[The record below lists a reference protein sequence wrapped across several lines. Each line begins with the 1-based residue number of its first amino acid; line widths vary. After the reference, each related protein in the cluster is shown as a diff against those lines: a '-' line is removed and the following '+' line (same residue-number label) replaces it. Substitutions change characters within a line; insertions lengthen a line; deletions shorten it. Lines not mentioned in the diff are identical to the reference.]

1 MLPNLLNYLKRLQKL
16 TILIKSQ
23 ANGLMIAVN
32 STSSTN
38 SYSKLREFSIPCVL
52 SMVDLLL
59 KKPLKQSLA
68 SLLLLTKLSTTTL
81 QKYCLPSV
89 TPSMYKLMG
98 LKTTLRVSTF

>member
-1 MLPNLLNYLKRLQKL
+1 MPPNLLNYLKRLLKL

-38 SYSKLREFSIPCVL
+38 SHSKLREFSIPCVL

-59 KKPLKQSLA
+59 KKPLKQLLA

-89 TPSMYKLMG
+89 TPSM
-98 LKTTLRVSTF
+98 